1 MLAYLGYEPPSKESL
16 GAAPFSEFGDDND
29 SVIDFDVMSMTSS
42 VASSIPASSP
52 RGASAVADGDVDVG
66 VDYDDADSVASKDSI
81 ASTIYRA
88 YARDHPEDPTG
99 SAKFADPAERR
110 SVIRKYRAAA
120 GRHLRGPP
128 AAAPGDAA
136 RARRV
141 AGPRRR
147 VVAGHGRQRALSPF
161 DFECARAAGRQP
173 VREEPR
179 WREDLDAFLTAD
191 EARRWRAD
199 LDDFPRE
206 RRARPAARW
215 WTGAA
220 RVAAAVVA
228 GATVAAPPPSPA
240 PAPRPSTAP
249 APRPPRAPSALPGAW
264 SPRRRRPRSWVRRG
278 PAPVGRARTRGLAP
292 KPRYA

>member
-42 VASSIPASSP
+42 VASSIPRLFSP
-52 RGASAVADGDVDVG
+52 AGASAVADGDVDVD

-110 SVIRKYRAAA
+110 SVIRKYRAAERA
-120 GRHLRGPP
+120 DTCAALPRPPRATPP
-128 AAAPGDAA
+128 ASDESPEHGDESWA
-136 RARRV
+136 RRRRRV
-141 AGPRRR
+141 AAR
-147 VVAGHGRQRALSPF
+147 VAAPPSPIGLLDGASPDGASPPSPAVSLSPRY
-161 DFECARAAGRQP
+161 DFECTPAGRRGRASCRP
-173 VREEPR
+173 SREPR

-199 LDDFPRE
+199 LDDFLARNDAAPAGGPVVDR
-206 RRARPAARW
+206 RRAA
-215 WTGAA
+215 
-220 RVAAAVVA
+220 
-228 GATVAAPPPSPA
+228 
-240 PAPRPSTAP
+240 
-249 APRPPRAPSALPGAW
+249 
-264 SPRRRRPRSWVRRG
+264 
-278 PAPVGRARTRGLAP
+278 
-292 KPRYA
+292 PRYA